1 MRKQLDRSEI
11 IDEIVEETNLTEPQ
25 LKLAFDLLAQKIA
38 RGLAEQGRVVIHGLG
53 AFSLKTRLPKKGVSP
68 GGQSYSVGKR
78 LSVDFSAVKEVRDKV
93 TAQRGLPCL
102 P

>member
-1 MRKQLDRSEI
+1 MRQQFDRSEI

-38 RGLAEQGRVVIHGLG
+38 RGLAEQGRVEIHGLG

-78 LSVDFSAVKEVRDKV
+78 LSVDFSAAKEVRDKV
-93 TAQRGLPCL
+93 TEQRGLPCL